1 MARTPA
7 KMEGEQQ
14 QRRAPPPPPPRG
26 VTLRSTSAVAAA
38 NASIVS
44 VAKVASP
51 STSTSSG
58 VPAVNRIHPKQAM
71 PTDHLVRSLMKENL
85 PTELAGTCG
94 AQPHSSSSSKQQGYL
109 ETRYAYSVNGILGSA
124 AQASAAAAFFAR

>member
-1 MARTPA
+1 
-7 KMEGEQQ
+7 MEGE

-38 NASIVS
+38 SASIVNGTKVTNPSSSSSSSSSSS
-44 VAKVASP
+44 VPVASASRLHLKTGNGGMP
-51 STSTSSG
+51 S
-58 VPAVNRIHPKQAM
+58 
-71 PTDHLVRSLMKENL
+71 DHHVRSLMKENL
-85 PTELAGTCG
+85 ATTESPSLAVHPK
-94 AQPHSSSSSKQQGYL
+94 QQQQQQGYL